1 MGDALPLPL
10 QPDSPGQLV
19 LHVGAGYHWEHG
31 ACVYFGGVLA
41 YRRDPSD
48 GVTKLWYNNGRGPYK
63 IEPLCPDPAW
73 PAGKDGA
80 NSYCWVSS
88 SRDTKW
94 V

>member
-1 MGDALPLPL
+1 
-10 QPDSPGQLV
+10 
-19 LHVGAGYHWEHG
+19 
-31 ACVYFGGVLA
+31 VYFGGVLA

-88 SRDTKW
+88 SRDTRW